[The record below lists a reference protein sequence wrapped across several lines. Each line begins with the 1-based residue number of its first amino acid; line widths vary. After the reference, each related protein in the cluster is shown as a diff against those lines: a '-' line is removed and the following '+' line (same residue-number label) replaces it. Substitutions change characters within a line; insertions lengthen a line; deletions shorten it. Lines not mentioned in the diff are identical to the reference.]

1 MNQEIL
7 RYPAVAQATGLSRT
21 TLWRLERLG
30 LFPSRRQLSSNT
42 VGWPRAE
49 VLAWAA
55 SRPVASQG
63 PQNKRRRGRKTGG
76 A

>member
-7 RYPAVAQATGLSRT
+7 RFPAVVQATGLSRT
-21 TLWRLERLG
+21 TIWRLERLG

-49 VLAWAA
+49 VLAWMA
-55 SRPVASQG
+55 SRPVVSHG
-63 PQNKRRRGRKTGG
+63 PQHGG
-76 A
+76 TEGGD